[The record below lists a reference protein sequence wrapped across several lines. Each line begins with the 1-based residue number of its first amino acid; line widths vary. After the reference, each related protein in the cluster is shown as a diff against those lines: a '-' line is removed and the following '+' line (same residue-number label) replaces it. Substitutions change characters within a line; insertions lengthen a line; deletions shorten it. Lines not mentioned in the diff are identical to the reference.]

1 MFGSRRV
8 SLCNLSSNPRYW
20 YLDIYWNERENSF
33 CSCSEEA
40 AVIEKHSPIVLL
52 KVPKLLREFQS
63 PEYSFPEAPIVW
75 PLLMVL
81 LGLYTIVTLFVSV
94 AVASN
99 GFDIALAALS
109 VVLYILVYIIIRRY
123 RLSLYHKELVERE
136 IRISEKLD
144 EQRDLWMAEH
154 LYPQVG
160 YKGTFIR
167 VFVGLVFDCAP
178 QTTKYILNES
188 QWGKLVIRPPDLQGI
203 QTPTLKPKQEPKRM
217 RQQNQVGL
225 AAAASPRPAANPAPQ
240 PQANA
245 ARPGSG
251 ASQNTNQIQP
261 VAVVLDRPR
270 NRPRAVLA

>member
-20 YLDIYWNERENSF
+20 YLDIYWNEKENSF

-52 KVPKLLREFQS
+52 KVPKLLKEFQS
-63 PEYSFPEAPIVW
+63 TEYSFPEAPIVW

-99 GFDIALAALS
+99 GFDIALAAFS
-109 VVLYILVYIIIRRY
+109 VILYILVYIIIRRY
-123 RLSLYHKELVERE
+123 RLSVYHKELVDRE
-136 IRISEKLD
+136 ILISEKLD
-144 EQRDLWMAEH
+144 EQRDLWMAH
-154 LYPQVG
+154 NLYPQVG

-167 VFVGLVFDCAP
+167 VFVGQVFDCAP
-178 QTTKYILNES
+178 QTTKYILNEN

-203 QTPTLKPKQEPKRM
+203 QTPLLKPKQEPKRL
-217 RQQNQVGL
+217 RQAQNQVAL
-225 AAAASPRPAANPAPQ
+225 APAASPRPPTNT
-240 PQANA
+240 

-251 ASQNTNQIQP
+251 AGQNTNQIQP
-261 VAVVLDRPR
+261 AAVVLERPR
-270 NRPRAVLA
+270 NRPRAVIA